1 MSDSPVKIL
10 DNFLSHE
17 QCQELINC
25 YKDKVARSTIVD
37 SSTQA
42 HKPDSSRTSST
53 YYIPDSD
60 QIIRGLKEK
69 VADFL
74 KININQ
80 IEGIQFLRYLYGEK
94 YSYHHDYL
102 PGNPSNQRVHT
113 IIVYLNDLL
122 DGAGGETS
130 FFHYKL
136 KVKPKEG
143 TGVWFRNMD
152 NNGNLVKESLH
163 SGEPILQKNAIKYA
177 LNIWTRQ
184 NKIY

>member
-1 MSDSPVKIL
+1 MSETPVKIL

-17 QCQELINC
+17 HCQELINR
-25 YKDKVARSTIVD
+25 YKDKVTRSIVVD
-37 SSTQA
+37 ISTRV
-42 HKPDSSRTSST
+42 HKTDSSRTSST

-69 VADFL
+69 VASFL
-74 KININQ
+74 EIDTNQ

-94 YSYHHDYL
+94 YIYHHDYL
-102 PGNPSNQRVHT
+102 PGNPLNQRIHT

-122 DGAGGETS
+122 DGEGGETS

-143 TGVWFRNMD
+143 TAVWFRNMAD
-152 NNGNLVKESLH
+152 DGSLIQKSLH
-163 SGEPILQKNAIKYA
+163 SGEPILKKDTVKYA
-177 LNIWTRQ
+177 LNIWTKQ
-184 NKIY
+184 YKI